1 MILNVSGAIQEDTEN
16 LDQMDYDLF
25 FFLFKALQ
33 DIFFSTVNK

>member
-25 FFLFKALQ
+25 FFCLKLCKT
-33 DIFFSTVNK
+33 FFFQR